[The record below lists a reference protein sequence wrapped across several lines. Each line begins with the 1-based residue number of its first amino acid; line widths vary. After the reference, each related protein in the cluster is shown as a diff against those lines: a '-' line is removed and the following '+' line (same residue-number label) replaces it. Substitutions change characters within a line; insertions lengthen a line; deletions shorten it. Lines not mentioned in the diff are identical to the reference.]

1 MESLANSVCSAVEN
15 YFTLPNFCSCKR
27 SSFGGKLECQ
37 VGIGGAKI
45 GASAWFEPCGS
56 PASFGYEAYASV
68 YGAGYGSIK
77 KWTARFL
84 FTQMIPYA
92 SVKLGFAEGGARAEL
107 AGVVNG
113 GRIEATFGIGF
124 CAANTGSVLL
134 VPASEASGGCAGVA
148 HTLSRPRVRTAG
160 HRTSSRA
167 HLHRRP

>member
-15 YFTLPNFCSCKR
+15 CFTLPNFCSCKR

-56 PASFGYEAYASV
+56 PASFGYEAHATV
-68 YGAGYGSIK
+68 YGMGYKIGQ

-84 FTQMIPYA
+84 FTKMIPYA
-92 SVKLGFAEGGARAEL
+92 SAEIGLASGGARAEL

-124 CAANTGSVLL
+124 CAEVL
-134 VPASEASGGCAGVA
+134 SMGGCNPYIPFGPSLPIELLRG
-148 HTLSRPRVRTAG
+148 TLDFSRYC
-160 HRTSSRA
+160 
-167 HLHRRP
+167 